1 MKSILNINDTIA
13 LVSCSNGLDKNTKTK
28 INELINILNSL
39 KLNVV
44 LSNSLY
50 KDKNNNSYSHEIR
63 AKDLMNFYK
72 DNTIKAIFDL
82 SGGDLCN
89 EILDFLD
96 YEVIS
101 ACDKPFFGYSDLSVI
116 LNALLT
122 KSNTIN
128 YNYQLRNLIRED
140 SENQIINFKNSILEG
155 TNDLFNFS
163 YKWLQGKSMMGEVVG
178 GNIRCFLKLAGT
190 KFIPSFN
197 DKILFL
203 EALSGDINK
212 ISTFLTQYK
221 QIGAFTNI
229 NGILLGSFTELEKDF
244 SEEEV
249 INIILRKINNP
260 NIPIAKTNELGHG
273 SNSKCIA
280 IGKTLFLN

>member
-13 LVSCSNGLDKNTKTK
+13 LIACSNGLDKNTTTK

-39 KLNVV
+39 NLNVV

-50 KDKNNNSYSHEIR
+50 KDENNNSYSYEIR
-63 AKDLMNFYK
+63 AKELMNFYK
-72 DNTIKAIFDL
+72 DNTINAIFDL

-96 YEVIS
+96 YEFIS
-101 ACDKPFFGYSDLSVI
+101 TCNKPFFGYSDLSVI

-155 TNDLFNFS
+155 NNDLFKFS

-197 DKILFL
+197 GKILFL

-260 NIPIAKTNELGHG
+260 DLPIAKTNELGHG
-273 SNSKCIA
+273 ANSKCIA

>member
-13 LVSCSNGLDKNTKTK
+13 LVACSNGLDKNTTTK

-39 KLNVV
+39 NLNVV

-50 KDKNNNSYSHEIR
+50 KDENNNSYSYEIR
-63 AKDLMNFYK
+63 AKELMNFYK
-72 DNTIKAIFDL
+72 DNTINAIFDL

-96 YEVIS
+96 YEFIS
-101 ACDKPFFGYSDLSVI
+101 TCNKPFFGYSDLSVI

-140 SENQIINFKNSILEG
+140 SENQIINFKNSVLEG

-197 DKILFL
+197 GKILFL

-249 INIILRKINNP
+249 INLLLRKINNP
-260 NIPIAKTNELGHG
+260 DLPIAKTNELGHG
-273 SNSKCIA
+273 ANSKCIA

>member
-13 LVSCSNGLDKNTKTK
+13 LVACSNGLDKNTTTK

-39 KLNVV
+39 KLNIV

-50 KDKNNNSYSHEIR
+50 KDENNNSYSHEIR
-63 AKDLMNFYK
+63 AKELMNFYK
-72 DNTIKAIFDL
+72 DNTINAIFDL

-96 YEVIS
+96 YEFIS
-101 ACDKPFFGYSDLSVI
+101 TCNKPFFGYSDLSVI

-155 TNDLFNFS
+155 NNDLFKFS

-197 DKILFL
+197 GKILFL

-260 NIPIAKTNELGHG
+260 DLPIAKTNELGHG
-273 SNSKCIA
+273 ANSKCIA

>member
-13 LVSCSNGLDKNTKTK
+13 LVACSNGLDKNTTTK

-39 KLNVV
+39 KLNIV

-50 KDKNNNSYSHEIR
+50 KDENNNSYSHEIR
-63 AKDLMNFYK
+63 AKELMNFYK
-72 DNTIKAIFDL
+72 DNTINAIFDL

-96 YEVIS
+96 YEFIS
-101 ACDKPFFGYSDLSVI
+101 TCNKPFFGYSDLSVI

-197 DKILFL
+197 GKILFL

-249 INIILRKINNP
+249 INLLLRKINNP

>member
-13 LVSCSNGLDKNTKTK
+13 LIACSNGLDKNTTTK

-39 KLNVV
+39 NLNVV

-50 KDKNNNSYSHEIR
+50 KDENNNSYSYEIR
-63 AKDLMNFYK
+63 AKELMNFYK
-72 DNTIKAIFDL
+72 DNTINAIFDL

-96 YEVIS
+96 YEFIS
-101 ACDKPFFGYSDLSVI
+101 TCNKPFFGYSDLSVI

-140 SENQIINFKNSILEG
+140 SENQIINFKNSVLEG

-197 DKILFL
+197 GKILFL

-260 NIPIAKTNELGHG
+260 HLPIAKTNELGHG
-273 SNSKCIA
+273 ANSKCIA

>member
-13 LVSCSNGLDKNTKTK
+13 LVACSNGLDKNTTTK

-39 KLNVV
+39 NLNVV

-50 KDKNNNSYSHEIR
+50 KDENNNSYSYEIR
-63 AKDLMNFYK
+63 AKELMNFYK
-72 DNTIKAIFDL
+72 DNTINAIFDL

-96 YEVIS
+96 YEFIS
-101 ACDKPFFGYSDLSVI
+101 TCNKPFFGYSDLSVI

-140 SENQIINFKNSILEG
+140 SENQIINFKNSVLEG
-155 TNDLFNFS
+155 NNDLFNFS

-197 DKILFL
+197 GKILFL

>member
-13 LVSCSNGLDKNTKTK
+13 LIACSNGLDKNTTTK

-39 KLNVV
+39 KLNIV

-50 KDKNNNSYSHEIR
+50 KDENNNSYSHEIR
-63 AKDLMNFYK
+63 AKELMNFYK
-72 DNTIKAIFDL
+72 DNTINAIFDL

-96 YEVIS
+96 YEFIS
-101 ACDKPFFGYSDLSVI
+101 TCNKPFFGYSDLSVI

-140 SENQIINFKNSILEG
+140 SENQIINFKNSVLEG

-197 DKILFL
+197 GKILFL

-260 NIPIAKTNELGHG
+260 DLPIAKTNELGHG
-273 SNSKCIA
+273 ANSKCIA

>member
-13 LVSCSNGLDKNTKTK
+13 LVACSNGLDKNTTTK

-39 KLNVV
+39 NLNVV

-50 KDKNNNSYSHEIR
+50 KDENNNSYSYEIR
-63 AKDLMNFYK
+63 AKELMNFYK
-72 DNTIKAIFDL
+72 DNTINAIFDL

-96 YEVIS
+96 YEFIS
-101 ACDKPFFGYSDLSVI
+101 TCNKPFFGYSDLSVI

-140 SENQIINFKNSILEG
+140 SENQIINFKNSVLEG

-197 DKILFL
+197 GKILFL

>member
-1 MKSILNINDTIA
+1 MKSILKINDTIA
-13 LVSCSNGLDKNTKTK
+13 LIACSNGLDKNTTTK

-39 KLNVV
+39 NLNVV

-50 KDKNNNSYSHEIR
+50 KDENNNSYSYEIR
-63 AKDLMNFYK
+63 AKELMNFYK
-72 DNTIKAIFDL
+72 DNTINAIFDL

-96 YEVIS
+96 YEFIS
-101 ACDKPFFGYSDLSVI
+101 TCNKPFFGYSDLSVI

-140 SENQIINFKNSILEG
+140 SENQIINFKNSVLEG

-197 DKILFL
+197 GKILFL

-249 INIILRKINNP
+249 INLLLRKINNP
-260 NIPIAKTNELGHG
+260 DLPIAKTNELGHG

>member
-13 LVSCSNGLDKNTKTK
+13 LVACSNGLDKNTTTK

-39 KLNVV
+39 KLNIV

-50 KDKNNNSYSHEIR
+50 KDENNNSYSYEIR
-63 AKDLMNFYK
+63 AKELMNFYK
-72 DNTIKAIFDL
+72 DNTINAIFDL

-96 YEVIS
+96 YEFIS
-101 ACDKPFFGYSDLSVI
+101 TCNKPFFGYSDLSVI

-155 TNDLFNFS
+155 NNDLFKFS

-197 DKILFL
+197 GKILFL

-260 NIPIAKTNELGHG
+260 DLPIAKTNELGHG
-273 SNSKCIA
+273 ANSKCIA

>member
-13 LVSCSNGLDKNTKTK
+13 LIACSNGLDKNTTTK

-39 KLNVV
+39 NLNVV

-50 KDKNNNSYSHEIR
+50 KDENNNSYSYEIR
-63 AKDLMNFYK
+63 AKELMNFYK
-72 DNTIKAIFDL
+72 DNTINAIFDL

-96 YEVIS
+96 YEFIS
-101 ACDKPFFGYSDLSVI
+101 TCNKPFFGYSDLSVI

-140 SENQIINFKNSILEG
+140 SENQIINFKNSVLEG

-197 DKILFL
+197 GKILFL

-260 NIPIAKTNELGHG
+260 DLPIAKTNELGHG

>member
-1 MKSILNINDTIA
+1 MKSILKINDTIA
-13 LVSCSNGLDKNTKTK
+13 LIACSNGLDKNTTTK

-39 KLNVV
+39 NLNVV

-50 KDKNNNSYSHEIR
+50 KDENNNSYSYEIR
-63 AKDLMNFYK
+63 AKELMNFYK
-72 DNTIKAIFDL
+72 DNTINAIFDL

-96 YEVIS
+96 YEFIS
-101 ACDKPFFGYSDLSVI
+101 TCNKPFFGYSDLSVI

-140 SENQIINFKNSILEG
+140 SENQIINFKNSVLEG

-197 DKILFL
+197 GKILFL

>member
-1 MKSILNINDTIA
+1 MRIA
-13 LVSCSNGLDKNTKTK
+13 CSNGLDKNTTTK

-39 KLNVV
+39 NLNVV

-50 KDKNNNSYSHEIR
+50 KDENNNSYSHEIR
-63 AKDLMNFYK
+63 AKELMNFYK
-72 DNTIKAIFDL
+72 DNTINAIFDL

-96 YEVIS
+96 YEFIS
-101 ACDKPFFGYSDLSVI
+101 TCNKPFFGYSDLSVI

-140 SENQIINFKNSILEG
+140 SENQIINFKNSVLEG

-197 DKILFL
+197 GKILFL

-249 INIILRKINNP
+249 INLLLRKINNP
-260 NIPIAKTNELGHG
+260 DLPIAKTNELGHG

>member
-13 LVSCSNGLDKNTKTK
+13 LIACSNGLDKNTTTK

-39 KLNVV
+39 NLNVV

-50 KDKNNNSYSHEIR
+50 KDENNNSYSYEIR
-63 AKDLMNFYK
+63 AKELMNFYK
-72 DNTIKAIFDL
+72 DNTINAIFDL

-96 YEVIS
+96 YEFIS
-101 ACDKPFFGYSDLSVI
+101 TCNKPFFGYSDLSVI

-140 SENQIINFKNSILEG
+140 SENQIINFKNSVLEG

-197 DKILFL
+197 GKILFL

-249 INIILRKINNP
+249 INLLLRKINNP
-260 NIPIAKTNELGHG
+260 NLPIAKTNELGHG

>member
-1 MKSILNINDTIA
+1 MKSILKINDTIA
-13 LVSCSNGLDKNTKTK
+13 LIACSNGLDKNTTTK

-39 KLNVV
+39 NLNVV

-50 KDKNNNSYSHEIR
+50 KDENNNSYSYEIR
-63 AKDLMNFYK
+63 AKELMNFYK
-72 DNTIKAIFDL
+72 DNTINAIFDL

-96 YEVIS
+96 YEFIS
-101 ACDKPFFGYSDLSVI
+101 TCNKPFFGYSDLSVI

-140 SENQIINFKNSILEG
+140 SENQIINFKNSVLEG

-197 DKILFL
+197 GKILFL

-249 INIILRKINNP
+249 INILLRKINNP